1 MAGTGDAWRRR
12 LRVYERG
19 GGQRVL
25 GGGAAAAADECVA
38 AAGRRGVP
46 SAGRQGLPMATVAG
60 GGVAPAR
67 TCDRL
72 APRWPT
78 GRWWRMGAGV
88 RGRIGFTVDVYLF
101 PIHGLDPFRTKSLRP
116 NPNQTKLFISTS
128 NSNQTN

>member
-12 LRVYERG
+12 LRVHERG

-25 GGGAAAAADECVA
+25 GGVAAAADECVV

-46 SAGRQGLPMATVAG
+46 AAGRNGLPMAMVAG
-60 GGVAPAR
+60 GGMAPAR

-72 APRWPT
+72 APRRPT
-78 GRWWRMGAGV
+78 GRGWRMGAGV
-88 RGRIGFTVDVYLF
+88 RGKIGFTVDVYPF
-101 PIHGLDPFRTKSLRP
+101 SIHGLDPFRTKSLRP
-116 NPNQTKLFISTS
+116 NPNQAKLFIPAY